1 VFENLPQGCIAG
13 VKIMSAMTVNT
24 ISVKRISAETLINQG
39 FSPTFGATNPSG
51 NVVLNRRGR
60 LARTLV
66 ILSLA
71 IVMVATFAFSAGAG
85 STDSMAATP
94 DSFVTVV
101 VGPGESLWSLAG
113 RMAGDGDVRS
123 LIEEIMVVNS
133 LATPDVQAGQSL
145 RIPLHG

>member
-1 VFENLPQGCIAG
+1 
-13 VKIMSAMTVNT
+13 MSTATVSRMNAQ
-24 ISVKRISAETLINQG
+24 SLINQG
-39 FSPTFGATNPSG
+39 FSQGFTSTNPSG
-51 NVVLNRRGR
+51 IVLNRRGR

-66 ILSLA
+66 VLSLA
-71 IVMVATFAFSAGAG
+71 IVVVATFAFSAGAG

-94 DSFVTVV
+94 DSYVTVV
-101 VGPGESLWSLAG
+101 VGPGESLWSLAN
-113 RMAGDGDVRS
+113 RMAGDGDARS

>member
-1 VFENLPQGCIAG
+1 
-13 VKIMSAMTVNT
+13 MSTAT
-24 ISVKRISAETLINQG
+24 INVVSAKTLINQG
-39 FSPTFGATNPSG
+39 FSQVLQSTNPSG
-51 NVVLNRRGR
+51 VVLNRRGR

-113 RMAGDGDVRS
+113 RMAGDGDARS
-123 LIEEIMVVNS
+123 LIEEIMIVNS
-133 LATPDVQAGQSL
+133 LATPDVQAGQTL
-145 RIPLHG
+145 RIPLHR

>member
-1 VFENLPQGCIAG
+1 
-13 VKIMSAMTVNT
+13 MSTAT
-24 ISVKRISAETLINQG
+24 INVVSAKTLINQG
-39 FSPTFGATNPSG
+39 FSQVLESTNPSG
-51 NVVLNRRGR
+51 IVLNRRGR

-113 RMAGDGDVRS
+113 RMAGDGDARS
-123 LIEEIMVVNS
+123 LIEEIMIVNS

>member
-1 VFENLPQGCIAG
+1 
-13 VKIMSAMTVNT
+13 MSTAT
-24 ISVKRISAETLINQG
+24 INAVSARTLINQG
-39 FSPTFGATNPSG
+39 FSQVLQSTNPSG
-51 NVVLNRRGR
+51 VVLNRRGR

-94 DSFVTVV
+94 DSYVTVV

-113 RMAGDGDVRS
+113 RMAGDGDARS

-133 LATPDVQAGQSL
+133 LETPDVQAGQSL

>member
-1 VFENLPQGCIAG
+1 
-13 VKIMSAMTVNT
+13 MSTATV
-24 ISVKRISAETLINQG
+24 SRMSAETLINQG
-39 FSPTFGATNPSG
+39 FSQVFTSTNPSG
-51 NVVLNRRGR
+51 IVLNRRGR

-66 ILSLA
+66 VLSLA

-94 DSFVTVV
+94 DSYVTVV
-101 VGPGESLWSLAG
+101 VGPGESLWSLAN
-113 RMAGDGDVRS
+113 RMAGDGDARS

>member
-1 VFENLPQGCIAG
+1 
-13 VKIMSAMTVNT
+13 MSTATVSRMN
-24 ISVKRISAETLINQG
+24 AQTLINQG
-39 FSPTFGATNPSG
+39 FSQGFVATNPSG
-51 NVVLNRRGR
+51 IVLNRRGR

-66 ILSLA
+66 VLSLA

-85 STDSMAATP
+85 STDSMASTP
-94 DSFVTVV
+94 DSYVTVV
-101 VGPGESLWSLAG
+101 VGPGESLWSLAN
-113 RMAGDGDVRS
+113 RMAGDGDARS

>member
-1 VFENLPQGCIAG
+1 
-13 VKIMSAMTVNT
+13 MSTAT
-24 ISVKRISAETLINQG
+24 INVVSAQTLINQG
-39 FSPTFGATNPSG
+39 FSQVVNSTNPSG
-51 NVVLNRRGR
+51 IVLNRRGR
-60 LARTLV
+60 LARSLV
-66 ILSLA
+66 VLSLA

-94 DSFVTVV
+94 ESFVTVV

-113 RMAGDGDVRS
+113 RMAGDGDARS

-133 LATPDVQAGQSL
+133 LATPDLQAGQSL

>member
-1 VFENLPQGCIAG
+1 LPIEQVFENLPQGCIAG
-13 VKIMSAMTVNT
+13 VKIMSTAT
-24 ISVKRISAETLINQG
+24 INAVSARTLINQG
-39 FSPTFGATNPSG
+39 FSHSTNPSG
-51 NVVLNRRGR
+51 IVLNRRGR
-60 LARTLV
+60 LARSLV
-66 ILSLA
+66 VLSLA

-113 RMAGDGDVRS
+113 RMAGDGDARS
-123 LIEEIMVVNS
+123 LIEEIMIVNS

-145 RIPLHG
+145 RIPLHD

>member
-1 VFENLPQGCIAG
+1 
-13 VKIMSAMTVNT
+13 MSTAT
-24 ISVKRISAETLINQG
+24 INAVSAKTLINQG
-39 FSPTFGATNPSG
+39 FSQVLNSTNPSG
-51 NVVLNRRGR
+51 VVLNRRGR

-94 DSFVTVV
+94 DSYVTVV

-113 RMAGDGDVRS
+113 RMAGDGDARS
-123 LIEEIMVVNS
+123 LIEEIMIVNS

>member
-13 VKIMSAMTVNT
+13 VKIMSTAT
-24 ISVKRISAETLINQG
+24 INVVSAKTLINQG
-39 FSPTFGATNPSG
+39 FSQVLQSTNPSG
-51 NVVLNRRGR
+51 IVLNRRGR
-60 LARTLV
+60 LARSLV
-66 ILSLA
+66 VLSLA

-123 LIEEIMVVNS
+123 LIEEIMIVNS

>member
-1 VFENLPQGCIAG
+1 
-13 VKIMSAMTVNT
+13 MSTAT
-24 ISVKRISAETLINQG
+24 INVVSAKTLINQG
-39 FSPTFGATNPSG
+39 FSQVLQSTNPSG
-51 NVVLNRRGR
+51 VVLNRRGR

-94 DSFVTVV
+94 DSYVTVV

-113 RMAGDGDVRS
+113 RMAGDGDARS
-123 LIEEIMVVNS
+123 LIEEIMAVNS

>member
-1 VFENLPQGCIAG
+1 
-13 VKIMSAMTVNT
+13 MSAQ
-24 ISVKRISAETLINQG
+24 TLINQG
-39 FSPTFGATNPSG
+39 FSQVFTSTNPSG
-51 NVVLNRRGR
+51 IVLNRRGR

-66 ILSLA
+66 VLSLA

-94 DSFVTVV
+94 DSYVTVV
-101 VGPGESLWSLAG
+101 VGPGESLWSLAN
-113 RMAGDGDVRS
+113 RMAGDGDARS

>member
-1 VFENLPQGCIAG
+1 
-13 VKIMSAMTVNT
+13 MSTAT
-24 ISVKRISAETLINQG
+24 INVVSAKTLINQG
-39 FSPTFGATNPSG
+39 FSQVLDSTNPSG
-51 NVVLNRRGR
+51 VVLNRRGR

-94 DSFVTVV
+94 DSYVTVV

-113 RMAGDGDVRS
+113 RMAGDGDARS
-123 LIEEIMVVNS
+123 LIEEIMAVNS

>member
-1 VFENLPQGCIAG
+1 
-13 VKIMSAMTVNT
+13 MSTAT
-24 ISVKRISAETLINQG
+24 INVVSAKTLINQG
-39 FSPTFGATNPSG
+39 FSQVLNSTNPSG
-51 NVVLNRRGR
+51 VVLNRRGR

-113 RMAGDGDVRS
+113 RMAGDRDARS
-123 LIEEIMVVNS
+123 LIEEIMIVNS